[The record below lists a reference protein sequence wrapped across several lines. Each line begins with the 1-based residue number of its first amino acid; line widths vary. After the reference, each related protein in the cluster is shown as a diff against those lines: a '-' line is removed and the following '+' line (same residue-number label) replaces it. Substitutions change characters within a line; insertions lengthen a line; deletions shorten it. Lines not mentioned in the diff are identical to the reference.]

1 MNEKTAEPQ
10 SAPIQPRTTTPGQD
24 PLVNPGY
31 QPMPQDLPPVNQPLP
46 DTPSRS
52 AS

>member
-1 MNEKTAEPQ
+1 MNEKTANPQ
-10 SAPIQPRTTTPGQD
+10 PVPIQPRTTTPDQD

-31 QPMPQDLPPVNQPLP
+31 QPMPQDLPPANQPLP
-46 DTPSRS
+46 DPPLRS